1 MKKQVLAAGLLTAVL
16 LTPVALQTVHAAN
29 YQSVEEQADL
39 SNWVANTPAQ
49 ISANMSR
56 QKIDLNNLHGTR
68 YVVQW
73 GDTLSQISAVTG
85 ISVAKL
91 AYDNNIANV
100 DLIYV
105 GQVLILNATGTVPTS
120 YQYQGTGQQVACTHT
135 NLNLNVKQ
143 VNFVVNIVNQKDT
156 QTPKASDP
164 AADED
169 LADKDTETTDS
180 AATEETV
187 SETSSETT
195 SDTATT
201 STTGE
206 TADDSSTKVS
216 RAKASEEADQ
226 TDESV
231 TKDEAS
237 DDESV
242 TSATTASSEREGESE
257 SDAVSST
264 PGHKMMKQA
273 EYVKETIDYLQN
285 DLEEQGVDIILQKD
299 TKGMPKSKKHYKHV
313 KVDIGGIS
321 NDPARKYSH
330 EQVEDQAADLK
341 WGIPYKLN
349 FSNFD
354 KLATHYQHVAI
365 LYQHDEE
372 DNKTY
377 YDVYAWE

>member
-49 ISANMSR
+49 ISANMNR

-91 AYDNNIANV
+91 AYDNNITNV

-120 YQYQGTGQQVACTHT
+120 YQYRGTGQQVACTHT

-143 VNFVVNIVNQKDT
+143 VNFVVNLVNQNEAKATDDGKPASDDPAEKDT
-156 QTPKASDP
+156 DP
-164 AADED
+164 TAN
-169 LADKDTETTDS
+169 
-180 AATEETV
+180 EETV

-237 DDESV
+237 DDESAA
-242 TSATTASSEREGESE
+242 SATTASSEREGESE
-257 SDAVSST
+257 SDAVRST

-285 DLEEQGVDIILQKD
+285 DLEEQGVDITLQKD

-341 WGIPYKLN
+341 WWIPYKLN

>member
-120 YQYQGTGQQVACTHT
+120 HQYRGTGQQVACTHT

-143 VNFVVNIVNQKDT
+143 VNFVVNIVNQNEAKATDDGKPASDDPAEKDT
-156 QTPKASDP
+156 DP
-164 AADED
+164 TAN
-169 LADKDTETTDS
+169 
-180 AATEETV
+180 EETV

-231 TKDEAS
+231 TKEEAS

-242 TSATTASSEREGESE
+242 TSATTASSEHEGESE

-285 DLEEQGVDIILQKD
+285 DLEEQGIDITLQKD

>member
-49 ISANMSR
+49 ISANMNR

-120 YQYQGTGQQVACTHT
+120 YQYRGTGQQVACTHT

-143 VNFVVNIVNQKDT
+143 VNFVVNLVNQNEAKATDDGKPASDDPAEKDT
-156 QTPKASDP
+156 DP
-164 AADED
+164 TAN
-169 LADKDTETTDS
+169 
-180 AATEETV
+180 EETV

-226 TDESV
+226 TNESV
-231 TKDEAS
+231 TKDEES
-237 DDESV
+237 DDESA
-242 TSATTASSEREGESE
+242 TSATTSSSEREGESE

-285 DLEEQGVDIILQKD
+285 DLEEQGVDITLQKD

-341 WGIPYKLN
+341 WWIPYKLN

>member
-49 ISANMSR
+49 ISANMNR

-120 YQYQGTGQQVACTHT
+120 YQYQGTGQQIACTHT

-143 VNFVVNIVNQKDT
+143 VNFVVNLVNQNEAKATDDGKPASDDPAEKDT
-156 QTPKASDP
+156 DP
-164 AADED
+164 TAN
-169 LADKDTETTDS
+169 
-180 AATEETV
+180 EETV

-231 TKDEAS
+231 TKEEAS
-237 DDESV
+237 DDESAA
-242 TSATTASSEREGESE
+242 SATTASSEREGESE

-285 DLEEQGVDIILQKD
+285 DLEEQGVDITLQKD

-341 WGIPYKLN
+341 WWIPYKLN

>member
-1 MKKQVLAAGLLTAVL
+1 MKKKVLAAGLLTVVL

-143 VNFVVNIVNQKDT
+143 VNFVVNIVNQNETKT
-156 QTPKASDP
+156 TGTSDD
-164 AADED
+164 AKKQGADDPVPPTSE
-169 LADKDTETTDS
+169 DTET
-180 AATEETV
+180 
-187 SETSSETT
+187 ETSSETT

-216 RAKASEEADQ
+216 RAKASEETDQ

-237 DDESV
+237 DDENV
-242 TSATTASSEREGESE
+242 TSAITSSSEHESE

-264 PGHKMMKQA
+264 PGHNMMKQA

-285 DLEEQGVDIILQKD
+285 DLEEQGIDITLQKD
-299 TKGMPKSKKHYKHV
+299 IKGMPKSKKHYKHV

-341 WGIPYKLN
+341 WWIPYKLN

>member
-49 ISANMSR
+49 ISANMNR

-120 YQYQGTGQQVACTHT
+120 YQYRGTGQQVACTHT

-143 VNFVVNIVNQKDT
+143 VNFVVNLVNQNEAKATDDGKPASDDPAEKDT
-156 QTPKASDP
+156 DP
-164 AADED
+164 TAN
-169 LADKDTETTDS
+169 
-180 AATEETV
+180 EETV

-237 DDESV
+237 DDENA
-242 TSATTASSEREGESE
+242 TSATTASSESEGESE

-285 DLEEQGVDIILQKD
+285 DLEEQGVDITLQKD

-341 WGIPYKLN
+341 WWIPYKLN

>member
-1 MKKQVLAAGLLTAVL
+1 MKKQVFAAGLLTAVL

-49 ISANMSR
+49 ISANMNR

-143 VNFVVNIVNQKDT
+143 VNFVVNIVNQNEAKATDDGKPASDDPAEKDT
-156 QTPKASDP
+156 DP
-164 AADED
+164 TAN
-169 LADKDTETTDS
+169 
-180 AATEETV
+180 EETV

-216 RAKASEEADQ
+216 RAKASEQTDQ
-226 TDESV
+226 TNESV
-231 TKDEAS
+231 TKDESAA
-237 DDESV
+237 
-242 TSATTASSEREGESE
+242 SATTASSESEGESE
-257 SDAVSST
+257 SDAVSPT

-285 DLEEQGVDIILQKD
+285 DLEEQGVDITLQKD

-341 WGIPYKLN
+341 WWIPYKLN

-354 KLATHYQHVAI
+354 KLVTHYQHVAI

>member
-143 VNFVVNIVNQKDT
+143 INFVVNLVNQNET
-156 QTPKASDP
+156 KATGTSDD
-164 AADED
+164 AKKQGADDPVPPTSE
-169 LADKDTETTDS
+169 DTET
-180 AATEETV
+180 
-187 SETSSETT
+187 ETSSETT
-195 SDTATT
+195 SDTAAT

-237 DDESV
+237 DDESAA
-242 TSATTASSEREGESE
+242 SATTASSEREGESE

-264 PGHKMMKQA
+264 PGHKLMKQA

-285 DLEEQGVDIILQKD
+285 DLEEQGINITLQKD

-341 WGIPYKLN
+341 WWIPYKLN

>member
-49 ISANMSR
+49 ISANMNR

-120 YQYQGTGQQVACTHT
+120 YQYRGTGQQVACTHT

-143 VNFVVNIVNQKDT
+143 VNFVVNLVNQNEAKATDDGKPASDDPAEKDT
-156 QTPKASDP
+156 DP
-164 AADED
+164 TAN
-169 LADKDTETTDS
+169 
-180 AATEETV
+180 EETV

-237 DDESV
+237 DDESAA
-242 TSATTASSEREGESE
+242 SATTASSEREGESE

-285 DLEEQGVDIILQKD
+285 DLEEQGVDITLQKD

-341 WGIPYKLN
+341 WWIPYKLN

>member
-120 YQYQGTGQQVACTHT
+120 YQYRGTGQQVACTHT

-143 VNFVVNIVNQKDT
+143 VNFVVNLVNQNEAKATDDGKPASDDPAEKDT
-156 QTPKASDP
+156 DP
-164 AADED
+164 TAN
-169 LADKDTETTDS
+169 
-180 AATEETV
+180 EETV

-237 DDESV
+237 DDESAA
-242 TSATTASSEREGESE
+242 SATTASSEREGESE

-285 DLEEQGVDIILQKD
+285 DLEEQGVDITLQKD

-341 WGIPYKLN
+341 WWIPYKLN

>member
-120 YQYQGTGQQVACTHT
+120 YQYRGTGQQVACTHT

-143 VNFVVNIVNQKDT
+143 VNFVVNLVNPNEAKATDDGKPASDDPAEKDT
-156 QTPKASDP
+156 DP
-164 AADED
+164 TAN
-169 LADKDTETTDS
+169 
-180 AATEETV
+180 EETV

-237 DDESV
+237 DDESAA
-242 TSATTASSEREGESE
+242 SATTASSEREGESE
-257 SDAVSST
+257 SDVVRST

-285 DLEEQGVDIILQKD
+285 DLEEQGVDITLQKD

-313 KVDIGGIS
+313 KVDIGDIS

-341 WGIPYKLN
+341 WWIPYKLN

>member
-49 ISANMSR
+49 ISANMNR

-143 VNFVVNIVNQKDT
+143 VNFVVNIVNQNETKTTDGSKSASDNDSTDPAEKDT
-156 QTPKASDP
+156 DP
-164 AADED
+164 
-169 LADKDTETTDS
+169 T
-180 AATEETV
+180 ATEETA

-231 TKDEAS
+231 TKDEPS
-237 DDESV
+237 DDENV
-242 TSATTASSEREGESE
+242 TSAITSSSEHESE

-264 PGHKMMKQA
+264 PGHKLMKQA

-285 DLEEQGVDIILQKD
+285 DLEEQGVDITLQKD

-341 WGIPYKLN
+341 WWIPYKLN

-377 YDVYAWE
+377 YDVYAWK

>member
-120 YQYQGTGQQVACTHT
+120 YQYRGAGQQVACTHT

-143 VNFVVNIVNQKDT
+143 VNFVVNLVNQNEAKATDDGKPASDDPAEKDT
-156 QTPKASDP
+156 DP
-164 AADED
+164 TAN
-169 LADKDTETTDS
+169 
-180 AATEETV
+180 EETV

-195 SDTATT
+195 SDSATT

-216 RAKASEEADQ
+216 RAKASEQTDQ
-226 TDESV
+226 TNESV
-231 TKDEAS
+231 TKDESAA
-237 DDESV
+237 
-242 TSATTASSEREGESE
+242 SATTASSEREGESE
-257 SDAVSST
+257 SDAVSPT

-285 DLEEQGVDIILQKD
+285 DLEEQGIDITLQKD

-341 WGIPYKLN
+341 WWIPYKLN

>member
-120 YQYQGTGQQVACTHT
+120 YQYRGTGQQVACTHT

-143 VNFVVNIVNQKDT
+143 VNFVVNLVNQNEAKATDDGKPASDDPAEKDT
-156 QTPKASDP
+156 DP
-164 AADED
+164 TAN
-169 LADKDTETTDS
+169 
-180 AATEETV
+180 EETV

-195 SDTATT
+195 SDTTTT

-237 DDESV
+237 DDESAA
-242 TSATTASSEREGESE
+242 SATTASSEREGESE
-257 SDAVSST
+257 SDAVRST

-285 DLEEQGVDIILQKD
+285 DLEEQGVDITLQKD

-341 WGIPYKLN
+341 WWIPYKLN

>member
-49 ISANMSR
+49 ISANMNR

-120 YQYQGTGQQVACTHT
+120 YQYRGTGQQVACTHT

-143 VNFVVNIVNQKDT
+143 VNFVVNLVNQNEAKATDDGKPASDDPAEKDT
-156 QTPKASDP
+156 DP
-164 AADED
+164 TAN
-169 LADKDTETTDS
+169 
-180 AATEETV
+180 EETV

-237 DDESV
+237 DDESAA
-242 TSATTASSEREGESE
+242 SATTASSEREGESE
-257 SDAVSST
+257 SDAVRST

-285 DLEEQGVDIILQKD
+285 DLEEQGVDITLQKD

-341 WGIPYKLN
+341 WWIPYKLN

>member
-49 ISANMSR
+49 ISANMNR

-120 YQYQGTGQQVACTHT
+120 YQYRGTGQQVACTHT

-143 VNFVVNIVNQKDT
+143 VNFVVNLVNQNEAKATDDGKPASDDPAEKDT
-156 QTPKASDP
+156 DP
-164 AADED
+164 TAN
-169 LADKDTETTDS
+169 
-180 AATEETV
+180 EETV

-285 DLEEQGVDIILQKD
+285 DLEEQGVDITLQKD

-341 WGIPYKLN
+341 WWIPYKLN

-377 YDVYAWE
+377 YDVYTWE

>member
-56 QKIDLNNLHGTR
+56 QRIDLNNLHGTR

-143 VNFVVNIVNQKDT
+143 VNFVVNLVNQNEAKATDDGKPASDDPAEKDT
-156 QTPKASDP
+156 DP
-164 AADED
+164 TAN
-169 LADKDTETTDS
+169 
-180 AATEETV
+180 EETV

-237 DDESV
+237 DDESAA
-242 TSATTASSEREGESE
+242 SATTASSEREGESE
-257 SDAVSST
+257 SDAVRST

-285 DLEEQGVDIILQKD
+285 DLEEQGVDITLQKD

-341 WGIPYKLN
+341 WWIPYKLN

>member
-49 ISANMSR
+49 ISANMNR

-120 YQYQGTGQQVACTHT
+120 YQYRGTGQQVACTHT

-143 VNFVVNIVNQKDT
+143 VNFVVNLVNQNEAKATDDGKPASDDPAEKDT
-156 QTPKASDP
+156 DP
-164 AADED
+164 TAN
-169 LADKDTETTDS
+169 
-180 AATEETV
+180 EETV

-237 DDESV
+237 DDESAA
-242 TSATTASSEREGESE
+242 SATTASSERESE
-257 SDAVSST
+257 SDAVRST

-285 DLEEQGVDIILQKD
+285 DLEEQGVDITLQKD

-341 WGIPYKLN
+341 WWIPYKLN

-377 YDVYAWE
+377 YDVYAWD

>member
-143 VNFVVNIVNQKDT
+143 VNFVVNIVNQNEAKATDDGKPASDDPAEKDT
-156 QTPKASDP
+156 DP
-164 AADED
+164 TAN
-169 LADKDTETTDS
+169 
-180 AATEETV
+180 EETV

-231 TKDEAS
+231 TKEEAS

-285 DLEEQGVDIILQKD
+285 DLEEQGIDITLQKD

-330 EQVEDQAADLK
+330 EQVED
-341 WGIPYKLN
+341 
-349 FSNFD
+349 
-354 KLATHYQHVAI
+354 
-365 LYQHDEE
+365 
-372 DNKTY
+372 
-377 YDVYAWE
+377 

>member
-1 MKKQVLAAGLLTAVL
+1 MKKQVFAAGLLTAVL

-49 ISANMSR
+49 ISANMNR

-120 YQYQGTGQQVACTHT
+120 YQYRGTGQQVACTHT

-143 VNFVVNIVNQKDT
+143 VNFVVNLVNQNEAKATDDGKPASDDPAEKDT
-156 QTPKASDP
+156 DP
-164 AADED
+164 TAN
-169 LADKDTETTDS
+169 
-180 AATEETV
+180 EETA

-237 DDESV
+237 DDESAA
-242 TSATTASSEREGESE
+242 SATTASSEREGESE

-285 DLEEQGVDIILQKD
+285 DLEEQGVDITLQKD

-341 WGIPYKLN
+341 WWIPYKLN

>member
-120 YQYQGTGQQVACTHT
+120 YQYRGTGQQVACTHT

-143 VNFVVNIVNQKDT
+143 VNFVVNLVNQNEAKATDDGKPASDDPAEKDT
-156 QTPKASDP
+156 DP
-164 AADED
+164 TAN
-169 LADKDTETTDS
+169 
-180 AATEETV
+180 EETV

-226 TDESV
+226 TNESV
-231 TKDEAS
+231 TKDEES
-237 DDESV
+237 DDESA
-242 TSATTASSEREGESE
+242 TSATTSSSEREGESE

-285 DLEEQGVDIILQKD
+285 DLEEQGVDITLQKD

-341 WGIPYKLN
+341 WWIPYKLN

>member
-1 MKKQVLAAGLLTAVL
+1 MKKQVLAAGLLTAML

-49 ISANMSR
+49 ISANMNR

-120 YQYQGTGQQVACTHT
+120 YQYRGTGQQVACTHT

-143 VNFVVNIVNQKDT
+143 VNFVVNLVNQNEAKATDDGKPASDDPAEKDT
-156 QTPKASDP
+156 DP
-164 AADED
+164 TAN
-169 LADKDTETTDS
+169 
-180 AATEETV
+180 EETV

-231 TKDEAS
+231 TE
-237 DDESV
+237 DESV

-264 PGHKMMKQA
+264 PRHKMMKQA

-285 DLEEQGVDIILQKD
+285 DLEEQGIDITLQKD
-299 TKGMPKSKKHYKHV
+299 TKRMPKSKKHYKHV

-341 WGIPYKLN
+341 WWIPYKLN

>member
-1 MKKQVLAAGLLTAVL
+1 MKKKVLAAGLLTVVL

-143 VNFVVNIVNQKDT
+143 VNFVVNIVNQNETKT
-156 QTPKASDP
+156 TGTSDD
-164 AADED
+164 AKKQGADDPVPPTSE
-169 LADKDTETTDS
+169 DTET
-180 AATEETV
+180 
-187 SETSSETT
+187 ETSSETT

-216 RAKASEEADQ
+216 RAKASEETDQ

-237 DDESV
+237 DDENV
-242 TSATTASSEREGESE
+242 TSAITSSSEHESE

-264 PGHKMMKQA
+264 PGHKLMKQA

-285 DLEEQGVDIILQKD
+285 DLEEQGVDITLQKD
-299 TKGMPKSKKHYKHV
+299 TKGMPKNKKHYKHV

-341 WGIPYKLN
+341 WWIPYKLN
-349 FSNFD
+349 LSNFD
-354 KLATHYQHVAI
+354 KLATRYQHVAI

>member
-120 YQYQGTGQQVACTHT
+120 YQYRGTGQQVACTHT

-143 VNFVVNIVNQKDT
+143 VNFVVNLVNPNEAKATDDGKPASDDPAEKDT
-156 QTPKASDP
+156 DP
-164 AADED
+164 TAN
-169 LADKDTETTDS
+169 
-180 AATEETV
+180 EETV

-237 DDESV
+237 DDESAA
-242 TSATTASSEREGESE
+242 SATTASSEREGESE
-257 SDAVSST
+257 SDVVRST

-285 DLEEQGVDIILQKD
+285 DLEEQGVDITLQKD

-313 KVDIGGIS
+313 KVDIGDIS

-341 WGIPYKLN
+341 WLIPYKLN

>member
-73 GDTLSQISAVTG
+73 GDTLSQISVVTG

-105 GQVLILNATGTVPTS
+105 GQVLILNATGTVPTT

-143 VNFVVNIVNQKDT
+143 VNFVVNLVNQNETKATDGS
-156 QTPKASDP
+156 KSASDDDSTDP
-164 AADED
+164 AE
-169 LADKDTETTDS
+169 KDPDPT
-180 AATEETV
+180 ATEETV

-216 RAKASEEADQ
+216 RAKASEETDQ

-237 DDESV
+237 DDENV
-242 TSATTASSEREGESE
+242 TSATTSSSEHESE

-264 PGHKMMKQA
+264 PGHKLMKQA

-285 DLEEQGVDIILQKD
+285 DLEEQGVDITLQKD

-341 WGIPYKLN
+341 WWIPYKLN

>member
-120 YQYQGTGQQVACTHT
+120 YQYRGTGQQVACTHT

-143 VNFVVNIVNQKDT
+143 VNFVVNLVNQNEAKATDDGKPASDDPAEKDT
-156 QTPKASDP
+156 DP
-164 AADED
+164 TAN
-169 LADKDTETTDS
+169 
-180 AATEETV
+180 EETV

-237 DDESV
+237 DDENA
-242 TSATTASSEREGESE
+242 TSATTASSESEGESE

-285 DLEEQGVDIILQKD
+285 DLEEQGVDITLQKD

-341 WGIPYKLN
+341 WWIPYKLN

>member
-120 YQYQGTGQQVACTHT
+120 YQYRGTGQQVACTHT

-143 VNFVVNIVNQKDT
+143 VNFVVNLVNQNEAKATDDGKPASDDPAEKDT
-156 QTPKASDP
+156 DP
-164 AADED
+164 TAN
-169 LADKDTETTDS
+169 
-180 AATEETV
+180 EETV

-216 RAKASEEADQ
+216 RAKASEETDQ
-226 TDESV
+226 TNESV
-231 TKDEAS
+231 TKDEES
-237 DDESV
+237 DDESA
-242 TSATTASSEREGESE
+242 TSATTSSSEREGESE

-285 DLEEQGVDIILQKD
+285 DLEEQGVDITLQKD

-341 WGIPYKLN
+341 WWIPYKLN

>member
-120 YQYQGTGQQVACTHT
+120 YQYRGTGQQVACTHT

-143 VNFVVNIVNQKDT
+143 VNFVVNLVNQNEAKATDDGKPASDDPAEKDT
-156 QTPKASDP
+156 DP
-164 AADED
+164 TAN
-169 LADKDTETTDS
+169 
-180 AATEETV
+180 EETV

-237 DDESV
+237 DDESAA
-242 TSATTASSEREGESE
+242 SATTASSEREGESE
-257 SDAVSST
+257 SDAVRST

-285 DLEEQGVDIILQKD
+285 DLEEQGVDITLQKD

-341 WGIPYKLN
+341 WWIPYKLN

>member
-49 ISANMSR
+49 ISANMNR
-56 QKIDLNNLHGTR
+56 QKIDLNNLHGTC

-120 YQYQGTGQQVACTHT
+120 YQYRGTGQQVACTHT

-143 VNFVVNIVNQKDT
+143 VNFVVNLVNQNEAKATDDGKPASDDPAEKDT
-156 QTPKASDP
+156 DP
-164 AADED
+164 TAN
-169 LADKDTETTDS
+169 
-180 AATEETV
+180 EETV

-216 RAKASEEADQ
+216 RAKASEETDQ

-237 DDESV
+237 DDKSAA
-242 TSATTASSEREGESE
+242 SATTASSEREGESE

-285 DLEEQGVDIILQKD
+285 DLEEQGVDITLQKD

-341 WGIPYKLN
+341 WWIPYKLN

-377 YDVYAWE
+377 YDVYTWE